1 MAIGLLG
8 AASAHAATP
17 LLRAGVG
24 RADITPPVGYYMMG
38 WVRSDAKTTGQHTR
52 LWARVIVLQQGARK
66 VALVTED
73 LNGIPGGMLVDA
85 AHLVADRGFNETNVL
100 DSASHTHAAPSQYY
114 NFGAYNTVFP
124 TAGTPGQFNTAADP
138 QLYSFMVR
146 RLALAIRRADD
157 NLGPASIGWGSR
169 QLLGITQNRSIE
181 AHLADRGII
190 EPYGTG
196 SASQDPLGYAHTID
210 PNVDVMRVDKIAPQG
225 RHVPVGMWS
234 TFADHGTVNRYTFH
248 FYNEDHHGAAT
259 HVVEDQVRRI
269 GHVPRK
275 QDVVN
280 AYGNSDEGDI
290 SAGLYHDGPAYAEY
304 VGRVEARQ
312 FMAAWRSAGQHMT
325 RTPGLD
331 LRWTRICFCGQN
343 TDRGPVDSTARIGTP
358 LLTGSEE
365 GRGPL
370 YDQTH
375 QPLEGDHLP
384 IGVGAQG
391 DKIIVPAPA
400 DVPKAVPLTA
410 LRIADREM
418 VSVPG
423 EMTEDMGRRVRAAV
437 LGVAGPA
444 VHRIVIVGLA
454 NEYLQYFTTPEEYDQ
469 QHYEGGST
477 LYGRTSSELIKLSLV
492 DLAKALAQ
500 GKPAPTPYPYDPRN
514 GLVPDQG
521 PFSTG
526 AASAKATKQPTKTL
540 RLQRATFSWQG
551 GPRGEDRPLD
561 RAFVTVQK
569 RVHGRWRSGPSD
581 LGLQILWDVD
591 DNGVYTAR
599 WEIPLVDR
607 TGKYRFRVTGNRY
620 RLVSKPFVVAP
631 STALRVIP
639 ASGVSVP
646 AGAVAVS
653 LAYPTAVVEQDITY
667 RPDKASAGRVTF
679 LVGRVKR
686 TVRVRK
692 GGVFIVHAGKKH
704 VSVPAGAGRD
714 RFGNRNAKA
723 LAIR

>member
-1 MAIGLLG
+1 MGLRGSFARTALGAVVALGLLG
-8 AASAHAATP
+8 AAPAHAAP

-66 VALVTED
+66 VALITEA

-146 RLALAIRRADD
+146 QLALAIRRADD

-210 PNVDVMRVDKIAPQG
+210 PNVDVMRVDKIGPHG

-234 TFADHGTVNRYTFH
+234 TFADHGTGNRYTFH

-259 HVVEDQVRRI
+259 HVVENQVRRI

-312 FMAAWRSAGQHMT
+312 FMAAWRTAGQHMT

-331 LRWTRICFCGQN
+331 LRWTRVCFCGQN
-343 TDRGPVDSTARIGTP
+343 TDRGPVDSTGRIGTP

-391 DKIIVPAPA
+391 DKIIIPAPA

-418 VSVPG
+418 VSGPG
-423 EMTEDMGRRVRAAV
+423 EMTEEMGYPLRAAV
-437 LGVAGPA
+437 LAAAGPA
-444 VHRIVIVGLA
+444 AHTI
-454 NEYLQYFTTPEEYDQ
+454 
-469 QHYEGGST
+469 
-477 LYGRTSSELIKLSLV
+477 
-492 DLAKALAQ
+492 
-500 GKPAPTPYPYDPRN
+500 
-514 GLVPDQG
+514 
-521 PFSTG
+521 
-526 AASAKATKQPTKTL
+526 
-540 RLQRATFSWQG
+540 
-551 GPRGEDRPLD
+551 
-561 RAFVTVQK
+561 
-569 RVHGRWRSGPSD
+569 
-581 LGLQILWDVD
+581 
-591 DNGVYTAR
+591 
-599 WEIPLVDR
+599 
-607 TGKYRFRVTGNRY
+607 
-620 RLVSKPFVVAP
+620 
-631 STALRVIP
+631 
-639 ASGVSVP
+639 
-646 AGAVAVS
+646 
-653 LAYPTAVVEQDITY
+653 
-667 RPDKASAGRVTF
+667 
-679 LVGRVKR
+679 
-686 TVRVRK
+686 
-692 GGVFIVHAGKKH
+692 
-704 VSVPAGAGRD
+704 
-714 RFGNRNAKA
+714 
-723 LAIR
+723 AI